1 MEELLFNKSFLPG
14 VRFHP
19 TDEELFMFYLKRKV
33 LGKSLGPQMISE
45 IDVYKF
51 EPWDLPAMAH
61 LKTKD
66 RYWYFFCPRSK
77 KYPSGGR
84 VSRTTNRGYWKS
96 TGTDSP
102 TKYASRD
109 VGKIKTLIFHM
120 GKAPKGERTN
130 WVMHEYILADKL
142 LADKGVPQDS
152 YAICKIF
159 EKSGAGPKNG
169 EDYGARFIEEEWD
182 SDNEDNVQGRKSGLE
197 KGCGFVDNSPFVADS
212 VISLSSGAPKD
223 SSPVGP
229 PFTAAAAEEPS
240 PFTAAVTT
248 PYIAAATSL
257 DVPNAAPL
265 LSTSV
270 SKASAASVERASI
283 LPTSEDELD
292 RLLECF
298 SEDAADA
305 DIFTGLGDL
314 GDPSDWGSVL
324 ILVSL
329 K

>member
-1 MEELLFNKSFLPG
+1 MEELLFNKSFPPG
-14 VRFHP
+14 VRFQP
-19 TDEELFMFYLKRKV
+19 TDEELFMFFLKRKV

-66 RYWYFFCPRSK
+66 RYWYFFCPRSR

-84 VSRTTNRGYWKS
+84 VNRTTNRGYWKS

-152 YAICKIF
+152 YVICKIF

-169 EDYGARFIEEEWD
+169 EDYGAHFIEEEWD
-182 SDNEDNVQGRKSGLE
+182 SDNEGNVQGSKSGLDMD
-197 KGCGFVDNSPFVADS
+197 CGRVDNSPCVADS
-212 VISLSSGAPKD
+212 VISLSLGAPK
-223 SSPVGP
+223 
-229 PFTAAAAEEPS
+229 PS
-240 PFTAAVTT
+240 PSTIAAITT

-257 DVPNAAPL
+257 DVPIAAPL
-265 LSTSV
+265 SASV
-270 SKASAASVERASI
+270 SNASATSMEPASV

-292 RLLECF
+292 RLLASF
-298 SEDAADA
+298 TEDAADG
-305 DIFTGLGDL
+305 DIFRGLGDL
-314 GDPSDWGSVL
+314 VDPSDWGDPSSPGFFEMNDL
-324 ILVSL
+324 L